1 MPLTRGIHA
10 RGGQAS
16 PFAHL
21 VLKKTGWVYD
31 INKKGG
37 RMVIWIIVFVVVSGG
52 ILYAIGL
59 YNKLVRNKNMVAEGW
74 SGIEVQL
81 KRRSNLIPNL
91 IETVKGYMAHE
102 AGLLSEIVNL
112 RSESKETRSVSE
124 KSRIESALTRSLGNL
139 LALAEAYPDL
149 KASRNFLDLQDD
161 LSQIENEIQMAR
173 RYYNGTVRN
182 LNISIESFPSNL
194 IAERFRFG
202 KADFF
207 DIEDAAEREVPEVKF

>member
-1 MPLTRGIHA
+1 
-10 RGGQAS
+10 
-16 PFAHL
+16 
-21 VLKKTGWVYD
+21 
-31 INKKGG
+31 
-37 RMVIWIIVFVVVSGG
+37 MVIWIIVIVVVLGG
-52 ILYAIGL
+52 ILYTILL
-59 YNKLVRNKNMVAEGW
+59 YNKLVRNKNMVEEGW

-102 AGLLSEIVNL
+102 SGLLSEIVKL
-112 RSESKETRSVSE
+112 RSRSKETRKVRE
-124 KSRIESALTRSLGNL
+124 KSRIESALSRSLGSL

-149 KASRNFLDLQDD
+149 KASQNFLDLQDD
-161 LSQIENEIQMAR
+161 LSQIESEIQMAR

-194 IAERFRFG
+194 IAERFNFE

-207 DIEDAAEREVPEVKF
+207 EIEDAAEREMPEVKF